1 MYEIYIDGLLFPVA
15 PPTIDTKINGR
26 NETIDLASGHQINM
40 LKEAGLTDIEMDLRL
55 PNVKYPWAQYGDEGF
70 QSAQVYLDK
79 LEECKKMKSQEGFDL
94 IIIRKLDGVGTVQT
108 DKIDN
113 AVEDAM
119 NSVDFVKILH
129 EEMANY
135 PGDPHDAV
143 YAAKK
148 RYQTEKN
155 TAGAKAEKKAVDNYA
170 IQVSLEDYTVKEDA
184 EEGYDWVVECN
195 FKEWRDWGTK
205 TIKIQS
211 STKSNGTT
219 AITKISKGKKRKR
232 KKKQKASTKVKNTKT
247 KSGKVKT
254 TCLWTLCKAAYGH
267 GDVWS
272 NVVLQDTR
280 NIKALKAAAKKKKI
294 KWNGV
299 TSDWATRRLP
309 NGTVIYFPKTTYSPK
324 AATAKKK

>member
-1 MYEIYIDGLLFPVA
+1 MYKIYIDGLLFPVA

-94 IIIRKLDGVGTVQT
+94 VIIRELDGVGTVQT

-113 AVEDAM
+113 ATENAEIDVAEGLLALIVAKMLGMKTPDI
-119 NSVDFVKILH
+119 DEKKIDK
-129 EEMANY
+129 Y
-135 PGDPHDAV
+135 IKGV
-143 YAAKK
+143 
-148 RYQTEKN
+148 T
-155 TAGAKAEKKAVDNYA
+155 KKAVDNYA
-170 IQVSLEDYTVKEDA
+170 IQVSLEDYTIKEDA
-184 EEGYDWVVECN
+184 EEGYDWVAECS

-211 STKSNGTT
+211 TNKSTGSKSK

-232 KKKQKASTKVKNTKT
+232 KKKQKASAKVKATKT
-247 KSGKVKT
+247 KSGKTKT
-254 TCLWTLCKAAYGH
+254 TCLWTLCKGAYGY
-267 GDVWS
+267 GDTWS
-272 NVVLQDTR
+272 NVVLQDKR
-280 NIKALKAAAKKKKI
+280 NVASLKAAAKKMKI
-294 KWNGV
+294 KWGGL
-299 TSDWATRRLP
+299 TSDWATKQLP
-309 NGTVIYFPKTTYSPK
+309 AGTKIYFPKSTWSPK
-324 AATAKKK
+324 ATKSTKKK

>member
-113 AVEDAM
+113 ATENAEINVAEGLLAPT
-119 NSVDFVKILH
+119 V
-129 EEMANY
+129 
-135 PGDPHDAV
+135 
-143 YAAKK
+143 AKMLGMK
-148 RYQTEKN
+148 TPDID
-155 TAGAKAEKKAVDNYA
+155 EKKIDKYIKGATKKAINNYA

-184 EEGYDWVVECN
+184 EEGYDLVVECN

-205 TIKIQS
+205 TIKLKTS
-211 STKSNGTT
+211 SKSNK
-219 AITKISKGKKRKR
+219 ITKISKGKKRKR

-272 NVVLQDTR
+272 NVVLQDKR

-324 AATAKKK
+324 TATTKKK

>member
-94 IIIRKLDGVGTVQT
+94 VIIRELDGVGTVQT

-113 AVEDAM
+113 ATENAEINVAEGLSALT
-119 NSVDFVKILH
+119 V
-129 EEMANY
+129 
-135 PGDPHDAV
+135 
-143 YAAKK
+143 AKMLGMK
-148 RYQTEKN
+148 TPDID
-155 TAGAKAEKKAVDNYA
+155 EKKIDKYIKGATKKAINNYA

-205 TIKIQS
+205 TIKLKTS
-211 STKSNGTT
+211 SKSNK
-219 AITKISKGKKRKR
+219 ITKISKGKKRKR

-272 NVVLQDTR
+272 NVVLQDKR

-324 AATAKKK
+324 AATTKKK

>member
-94 IIIRKLDGVGTVQT
+94 VIIRELDGVGTVQT

-113 AVEDAM
+113 ATENAEINVAEGLLAPT
-119 NSVDFVKILH
+119 V
-129 EEMANY
+129 
-135 PGDPHDAV
+135 
-143 YAAKK
+143 AKMLGMK
-148 RYQTEKN
+148 TPDID
-155 TAGAKAEKKAVDNYA
+155 EKKIDKYIKGATKKAINNYA

-184 EEGYDWVVECN
+184 EEGYDLVVECN

-205 TIKIQS
+205 TIKLKTS
-211 STKSNGTT
+211 SKSNK
-219 AITKISKGKKRKR
+219 ITKISKGKKRKR

-324 AATAKKK
+324 AATTKKK

>member
-70 QSAQVYLDK
+70 QSAQTYLDK
-79 LEECKKMKSQEGFDL
+79 LEECKKLKNQEGFDL
-94 IIIRKLDGVGTVQT
+94 VIIRELDGVGTVQT
-108 DKIDN
+108 DRIDEATSDAEMDMDIAVFGLAIAKILGFKNVPEIDETKIDN
-113 AVEDAM
+113 Y
-119 NSVDFVKILH
+119 I
-129 EEMANY
+129 
-135 PGDPHDAV
+135 
-143 YAAKK
+143 
-148 RYQTEKN
+148 KN
-155 TAGAKAEKKAVDNYA
+155 ATQKAVNNYA
-170 IQVSLEDYTVKEDA
+170 IRVSLEDYTVKEDA

-324 AATAKKK
+324 AATTKKK

>member
-1 MYEIYIDGLLFPVA
+1 MFPVA

-108 DKIDN
+108 DKI
-113 AVEDAM
+113 
-119 NSVDFVKILH
+119 
-129 EEMANY
+129 
-135 PGDPHDAV
+135 
-143 YAAKK
+143 
-148 RYQTEKN
+148 N
-155 TAGAKAEKKAVDNYA
+155 TATETAETEVNTAIFGLVVAKMLGMKNVPELDEKKINEKIKGATKKAINNYA

-324 AATAKKK
+324 AATTKKK

>member
-94 IIIRKLDGVGTVQT
+94 VIIRELDGVGTVQT

-113 AVEDAM
+113 ATENAEINVAEGLLAPTVAKMLGMKTPDI
-119 NSVDFVKILH
+119 DEKKIDK
-129 EEMANY
+129 Y
-135 PGDPHDAV
+135 I
-143 YAAKK
+143 K
-148 RYQTEKN
+148 
-155 TAGAKAEKKAVDNYA
+155 GATKKAVDNYA

-184 EEGYDWVVECN
+184 EEGYDLVVECN

-205 TIKIQS
+205 TIKLKTS
-211 STKSNGTT
+211 SKSNK
-219 AITKISKGKKRKR
+219 ITKISKGKKRKR

-324 AATAKKK
+324 AATTKKK